1 MVVKEQDRQKVNI
14 SSKRQNI
21 LFVIGSLEIGGAERQ
36 MATLIK
42 RIHNRTYF
50 CHVFSLQL
58 DGILKA
64 DLADVG
70 VPVYSGGLK
79 KGDLSR
85 APWKLIS
92 AQWKLIRTIQ
102 QLKPIIVHSFLPLV
116 TFMGA
121 LAGRLS
127 QVPLV
132 ITSRRALGTHQE
144 RFAIL
149 RHLDLM
155 ANFLSHSVTVN
166 SKAVLSDVIKRDRA
180 RPDKLVLI
188 YNGIN
193 SVPFEVASRIRDK
206 LRGEMGLTGSDKVII
221 VVANLIPYKGHFDF
235 LKAARLVSD
244 HIPTALF
251 WLVGDDRGILNDLE
265 HVSSILGIH
274 KKVRFMGQ
282 RCDIDSLLAVS
293 NLAVLPSHEEG
304 FSNVILES
312 MAAGLPVVA
321 TSVGG
326 NPEAVVDGVTGWLVP
341 PRNPA
346 VMAEK
351 IVDLL
356 GNPRRA
362 ISWGERGR
370 RRVKELFSVEKMVE
384 SHVRLYEGRGTN

>member
-1 MVVKEQDRQKVNI
+1 MVIKEQERQRVNI
-14 SSKRQNI
+14 SLKKQNI

-36 MATLIK
+36 MVTLVK
-42 RIHNRTYF
+42 GIHNCNYF

-79 KGDLSR
+79 KGDLSK

-149 RHLDLM
+149 RPLDLM

-180 RPDKLVLI
+180 SSDKLVLI

-193 SVPFEVASRIRDK
+193 FVPFEVASRIRDK

-244 HIPTALF
+244 RIPTALF
-251 WLVGDDRGILNDLE
+251 WLVGDDRNIQNDLE
-265 HVSSILGIH
+265 HVASILGIH
-274 KKVRFMGQ
+274 ERVRFMGQ
-282 RCDIDSLLAVS
+282 RCDIDNLLAVS

-341 PRNPA
+341 PRNP
-346 VMAEK
+346 VLMAEK

-356 GNPRRA
+356 GNPQRA
-362 ISWGERGR
+362 MSWGERGR
-370 RRVKELFSVEKMVE
+370 RRVKALFSLEKMVQAY
-384 SHVRLYEGRGTN
+384 VKLYEGKGAS

>member
-1 MVVKEQDRQKVNI
+1 MVIGKQK
-14 SSKRQNI
+14 QNI
-21 LFVIGSLEIGGAERQ
+21 LFVIGSLESGGAERQ
-36 MATLIK
+36 MATLVK
-42 RIHNRTYF
+42 RIHNRIYF

-64 DLADVG
+64 DLVDAG

-79 KGDLSR
+79 TGDLSK
-85 APWKLIS
+85 APWKLLS

-127 QVPLV
+127 KVPLV

-149 RHLDLM
+149 RPLDLM

-180 RPDKLVLI
+180 SPDKLVLI

-193 SVPFEVASRIRDK
+193 FVPFEVASRIRDK

-244 HIPTALF
+244 RIPTALF
-251 WLVGDDRGILNDLE
+251 WLVGDDRNIQNDLE
-265 HVSSILGIH
+265 HVASILGIH
-274 KKVRFMGQ
+274 ERVRFMGQ
-282 RCDIDSLLAVS
+282 RCDIDNLLAVS

-341 PRNPA
+341 PRNP
-346 VMAEK
+346 VLMAEK

-356 GNPRRA
+356 GNPQRA
-362 ISWGERGR
+362 MSWGESGR
-370 RRVKELFSVEKMVE
+370 RRVKALFSLEKMVQAY
-384 SHVRLYEGRGTN
+384 VKLYEGKGAS